1 MISVVA
7 LLLSSYGS
15 LASDTDGHLNDDYY
29 LSRHDVHVPKA
40 HGHHKEKRCP
50 ITGKILSNLYGDDDV
65 VDHGKGKR
73 CPITGKLLTDLN

>member
-15 LASDTDGHLNDDYY
+15 LASDTDGYLNDDY